1 MADFAL
7 WATAC
12 EGALWPEG
20 TFWRAYAVNRDEA
33 VDSVIEADPVGSAV
47 CSLMATRTEW
57 TGTASDHQGAL
68 SEEVGETVRRAKAWP
83 ATARALSGRLRR
95 AVTFLRKV
103 GIDIVF
109 AKEGRAR
116 TRTIRIS
123 SLPENVAMEPSAPS
137 APSASSEKPAPG
149 KGSSGA
155 PLRTVLRPTDAND
168 GPADRATVRKIPRD
182 SEDADA
188 ADGADA
194 KIASHSG
201 GWRARI

>member
-12 EGALWPEG
+12 ESALWPEG
-20 TFWRAYAVNRDEA
+20 TFWRAYAGNRDEA
-33 VDSVIEADPVGSAV
+33 VDNVIEADPVGSAV
-47 CSLMATRTEW
+47 RSLMATRTEW
-57 TGTASDHQGAL
+57 TGTASDLLGAL
-68 SEEVGETVRRAKAWP
+68 SEEVGETVRRVKTWP
-83 ATARALSGRLRR
+83 VTPRALSGRMRR
-95 AVTFLRKV
+95 AATFLRKV

-123 SLPENVAMEPSAPS
+123 CLPENVAMEPSAPS

-149 KGSSGA
+149 NGSSGA

-168 GPADRATVRKIPRD
+168 GPADRATVRKNRRD

-201 GWRARI
+201 SWRARI